1 MKQKFSTQWIGSKQ
15 PRKQRKFRANAPI
28 NIRHKMMSANLSKEL
43 RKKYGKRNFPLRKG
57 DKVRIM
63 RGGFKKRTGKIE
75 NIDNKKFR
83 TTIEGI
89 NKSKKDG
96 TKVAIYCESSNLRI
110 TELNIDDKR
119 RKNALERKSTP
130 EKRIEVKPKPLPRE
144 KKKDREEN

>member
-96 TKVAIYCESSNLRI
+96 TKVAIYFEPSNLQI

>member
-1 MKQKFSTQWIGSKQ
+1 
-15 PRKQRKFRANAPI
+15 
-28 NIRHKMMSANLSKEL
+28 
-43 RKKYGKRNFPLRKG
+43 
-57 DKVRIM
+57 M

-96 TKVAIYCESSNLRI
+96 TKVAIYFEPSNLQI